1 MSKSFPSSTDARA
14 VASTSEVACAASV
27 PEVEET
33 EEVPETFDIP
43 VYESRTGKKKKT
55 LRRGGRRGPTHKIR
69 SQSSV
74 NAVASSSRI

>member
-1 MSKSFPSSTDARA
+1 M
-14 VASTSEVACAASV
+14 VA
-27 PEVEET
+27 EVEET

-43 VYESRTGKKKKT
+43 VYESRTGKKKT
-55 LRRGGRRGPTHKIR
+55 LRRDGRRGPTHKIR